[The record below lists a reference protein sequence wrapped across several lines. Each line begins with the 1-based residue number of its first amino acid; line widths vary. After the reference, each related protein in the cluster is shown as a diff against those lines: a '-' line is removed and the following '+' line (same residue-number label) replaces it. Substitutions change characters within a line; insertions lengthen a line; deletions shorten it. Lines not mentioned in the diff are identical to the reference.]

1 MNRLSLSI
9 LLLLSAACLILA
21 CGSGS
26 NRQLQSITIHSSV
39 SSEQV
44 QFTATGTFSS
54 APTTVNPLPVSWSF
68 APPPGEYTLTTQPF
82 VFNCA
87 QPPAPGPIVACAPTN
102 ASAPASGR
110 LPFAEMTCISGSIPC
125 P

>member
-9 LLLLSAACLILA
+9 LLLLTAACLTLA

-26 NRQLQSITIHSSV
+26 DRQLQSITINSAV
-39 SSEQV
+39 SGQQV

-54 APTTVNPLPVSWSF
+54 SPTTVNPLPVSWSY
-68 APPPGEYTLTTQPF
+68 APPPGEYTLTTLPF

-87 QPPAPGPIVACAPTN
+87 QPAALGPIVACAPTD
-102 ASAPASGR
+102 ASAPTSGR
-110 LPFAEMTCISGSIPC
+110 LPFAKMTCTSGPIPC